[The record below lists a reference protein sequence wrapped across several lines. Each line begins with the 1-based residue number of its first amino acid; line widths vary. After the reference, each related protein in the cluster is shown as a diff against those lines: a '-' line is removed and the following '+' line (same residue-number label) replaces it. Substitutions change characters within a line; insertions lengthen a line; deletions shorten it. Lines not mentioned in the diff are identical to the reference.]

1 MPAKKQI
8 TRDMILSTAFDM
20 LRTGGMESINVKEL
34 AEKIQTVLHNRYIF
48 SFTSMDMLR
57 TELSSV
63 AVETFLRQIQSN
75 STTADFYGIAYIRFA
90 EEEKKLFQFLFMR
103 QNAFSELRE
112 ALIPIMDDSIARLME
127 QYNISREEAHYFH
140 DQLWVHAHG
149 IASMIAT
156 DFCDWK
162 MDKVENMLTESVLY
176 LSRKYG
182 EENVFK

>member
-34 AEKIQTVLHNRYIF
+34 AKRLNCSTQPIYL

-57 TELSSV
+57 TELSSM

-162 MDKVENMLTESVLY
+162 MDKVENMLTESVQY